1 MIKIGVVAMLLV
13 MLAACSPA
21 PKPLDLLRPEALRE
35 ASVAGHDRAWVL
47 SEAGGLLRLNDVV
60 RRTLPASPP
69 SRLSFGLDISRT
81 SRLSLA
87 CGIPEAYQGRPG
99 VEFVVKVRH
108 DGREDTVWTLLVDPL
123 NHPEHREWVPVEVDL
138 SKLAGRGRELIL
150 ETRGFESGGEP
161 DRAFWGAP
169 AVSVASAGAG
179 SPVVI
184 VYLVDTLRADHTNPY
199 GYARPTTPA
208 LDAFARDAVVF
219 EAAVAQASWTKP
231 SVASILTSQLPGMHR
246 VVQLRD
252 PLDSGQLTLA
262 EMLHAQGFATG
273 AAIANFVIYGAGNNF
288 EQGFDVFVGLHGAG
302 DRPSKLV
309 EAAEVVNAALG
320 WLDSRRGMPLFLYAH
335 TMDPHVPYVPPAPFD
350 RRFEPAPAPGRAASD
365 PRTDYREPADRERL
379 IAQYDGDVAYGDQE
393 FGRFIREIK
402 ARGLYDRALIVF
414 LADHGEEFQDHGQWL
429 HGRSVFD
436 ELVRI
441 PLLVK
446 FPHQRDAGRRIKQ
459 QVQSVDVLPTVLE
472 SLGLPVPQSPVIAGV
487 PLQRALS
494 AGTPERPAVSEI
506 SHRGIVAHG
515 MRTSRD
521 KYIRRFSPED
531 DELYFDL
538 TQDPKEKVNR
548 IDAARERA
556 RFLRAG
562 VEAAMAS
569 SPLRYTVRV
578 SGPGEYALRL
588 STGGWIEGVEATG
601 LGAGED
607 YAVEENGR
615 RLALHLRPRGA
626 QPRQVVFGTRPMGV
640 RVQLEGTRD
649 GRPLDPANVWIAAD
663 ATHPRAVPFP
673 LPDTDTEGEGARTDQ
688 LFAPPRADL
697 AGVQV
702 WLTLASGRKVLE
714 LDKESEERLKALG
727 YLGGN

>member
-1 MIKIGVVAMLLV
+1 MMIKPALAAILLV
-13 MLAACSPA
+13 ALAACTPA
-21 PKPLDLLRPEALRE
+21 PKPLDLLRPETLRE
-35 ASVAGHDRAWVL
+35 ARVAGHDRAWVL
-47 SEAGGLLRLNDVV
+47 AEAGGLLRLNDVV
-60 RRTLPASPP
+60 RRALPASPP

-99 VEFVVKVRH
+99 VEFVVKVGH

-123 NHPEHREWVPVEVDL
+123 NHTEHREWVPVDIDL
-138 SKLAGRGRELIL
+138 SRHAGSGRELIL

-169 AVSVASAGAG
+169 AVTVASAS

-184 VYLVDTLRADHTNPY
+184 IYLVDTLRADHTGPY

-208 LDAFARDAVVF
+208 LDAFAKDAVVF
-219 EAAVAQASWTKP
+219 EEAVAQASWTKP

-252 PLDSGQLTLA
+252 PLDSGQVTLA
-262 EMLHAQGFATG
+262 EMLHTQGFATG

-309 EAAEVVNAALG
+309 EAAEVVNAGLA
-320 WLDSRRGMPLFLYAH
+320 WLDARRGMPLFLYAH
-335 TMDPHVPYVPPAPFD
+335 TMDPHVPYAPPAPFD
-350 RRFEPAPAPGRAASD
+350 HRFEPAPAPGRGAAD
-365 PRTDYREPADRERL
+365 PRTDYREPEDRQRL
-379 IAQYDGDVAYGDQE
+379 MAQYDGDVAYGDQE

-402 ARGLYDRALIVF
+402 ARGLYERALIVF

-446 FPHQRDAGRRIKQ
+446 FPQQRDAGRRVKQ
-459 QVQSVDVLPTVLE
+459 QVQAVDVLPTVLE

-487 PLQRALS
+487 PLQRALA
-494 AGTPERPAVSEI
+494 AGAPERPAVSEI

-538 TQDPKEKVNR
+538 LQDPKEGVNR
-548 IDAARERA
+548 IDTARERA
-556 RFLRAG
+556 RVLKAG
-562 VEAAMAS
+562 VEAAMSS
-569 SPLRYTVRV
+569 SPFRYTVRV

-601 LGAGED
+601 LGPGED
-607 YAVEENGR
+607 YAIEENGR
-615 RLALHLRPRGA
+615 RLSLSLRPGGS

-640 RVQLEGTRD
+640 SVELEGTRN
-649 GRPLDPANVWIAAD
+649 GRPLAPAEVWIAAD
-663 ATHPRAVPFP
+663 ATHPRAIPFP
-673 LPDTDTEGEGARTDQ
+673 LPDTDTENARTDQ

-697 AGVQV
+697 PGVQV

-714 LDKESEERLKALG
+714 LDKESQERLKALG